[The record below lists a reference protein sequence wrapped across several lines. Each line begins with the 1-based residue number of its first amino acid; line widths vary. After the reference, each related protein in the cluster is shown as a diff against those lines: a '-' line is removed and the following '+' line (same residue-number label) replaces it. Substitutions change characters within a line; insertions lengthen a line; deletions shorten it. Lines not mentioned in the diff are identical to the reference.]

1 MKTVAQSFYS
11 LALVVALAGGAC
23 AASSDT
29 ITQKSFGTAPGGKPV
44 TLYTLTNKHGVQ
56 VQITNYGGIVTSV
69 KTPDRLGKFSD
80 IALGFSNVDGY
91 VKNSGPYFGALVGR
105 YANRIAK
112 GRFTLDGKTYQ
123 LAVNNGV
130 NHLHGG
136 KVGFDKKIWTAKP
149 IHRAGGVGLAL
160 GLVSKDGEENFP
172 GTLNVKVVYTLTD
185 DDALKIDYTATTNKD
200 TIVNLTNHSYWNLN
214 GEGNGDI
221 LGQTMMINANQY
233 LPIDKTSIPFGPP
246 APVAGTPFDFRR
258 PTRIGARIDAN
269 NQQIKNGAGYDHNFV
284 VNQSGHQL
292 VLAARAYSPQSGRV
306 LSVFT
311 NQPGIQFYTGNFL
324 DGTFSGKAGKLY
336 KRRNGFA
343 LETQHYPDAPN
354 RPSYPTTKLKPGQVY
369 RYTTIF
375 KFSAR

>member
-11 LALVVALAGGAC
+11 LALVAALAGGAY
-23 AASSDT
+23 AASDT
-29 ITQKSFGTAPGGKPV
+29 ITQKSFGTAPGGKAA

-136 KVGFDKKIWTAKP
+136 KVGFDKKIWAAKP

-160 GLVSKDGEENFP
+160 TYVSKDGEENFP
-172 GTLNVKVVYTLTD
+172 GTLTTKVVYTLTN
-185 DDALKIDYTATTNKD
+185 DDALKIDYTATTNKT

-221 LGQTMMINANQY
+221 LGQTMMINANRY
-233 LPIDKTSIPFGPP
+233 LPIDKTSIPLGSP

-258 PTRIGARIDAN
+258 PTRIGSRIDAN
-269 NQQIKNGAGYDHNFV
+269 NQQIKNGAGYDHNYV
-284 VNQSGHQL
+284 LNQPGHQMI
-292 VLAARAYSPQSGRV
+292 LAARAYSPQSGRV

-311 NQPGIQFYTGNFL
+311 NQPGIQLYTGNFL

-336 KRRNGFA
+336 KHRNGFA